1 MECKNCELKQRH
13 FLCDSCL
20 QAHHR
25 DFQLK
30 IQHFATERDDA
41 VHKASKA
48 LEWIESNRN
57 YRAEVA
63 DLQRRI
69 DDVQGAWTIL
79 RKDNDAKRARLQN
92 LREGLA
98 TRRRN
103 LSAAK
108 LSSNATTNSNSGP
121 LVREQQDLVALS
133 ANIARA
139 RSGLVQELVEVF
151 SVVEVGGRPPVG
163 GRPGTKGEW
172 TIGDLILP
180 VPGDIRRYPPDHI
193 NAVVTYTVHFLSLL
207 TFYLGIKLPFEVLWG
222 GGKLGVG
229 IPSIGAIQ
237 GGEHG
242 GWTKWNVKQP
252 LHLSANPQT
261 TSLPPSPSASSDA
274 RLMSDSYILPS
285 PEPQQT
291 FTTAFAMLL
300 YNVCYLAYTQSVD
313 VPLAHAGD
321 VLSNLWNV
329 CCSAELGRYVRSLFL
344 GILTISIKARCYDRR
359 SHETQP
365 MLAAPTPPGFQLDFA
380 QLMQAMTA
388 TRPRAPLA
396 KSRGVGNARTAQKN
410 RVLEVDE
417 DGWDIVDEDAF

>member
-1 MECKNCELKQRH
+1 MECKNCELRQRH

-30 IQHFATERDDA
+30 IQHFAVERDDA
-41 VHKASKA
+41 VFKASKA
-48 LEWIESNRN
+48 LEWTGLNRTR
-57 YRAEVA
+57 RAEVA

-69 DDVQGAWTIL
+69 DDVQGALTIL
-79 RKDNDAKRARLQN
+79 RKDNDAKRARLQS
-92 LREGLA
+92 LREELA

-103 LSAAK
+103 LSATK
-108 LSSNATTNSNSGP
+108 LSSITATNSNSGP
-121 LVREQQDLVALS
+121 LVREQQDLAALS

-151 SVVEVGGRPPVG
+151 NVVEVGGRPPVG

-222 GGKLGVG
+222 GGKIGVG
-229 IPSIGAIQ
+229 IPSIGAIY

-261 TSLPPSPSASSDA
+261 ASLPPSPSASSDA

-329 CCSAELGRYVRSLFL
+329 CCSAELGR
-344 GILTISIKARCYDRR
+344 R

-365 MLAAPTPPGFQLDFA
+365 ILAAPTPPGFQLDFA
-380 QLMQAMTA
+380 QLMQAMTT

-396 KSRGVGNARTAQKN
+396 KSRGVGNGKIARKDRA
-410 RVLEVDE
+410 LEVDE
-417 DGWDIVDEDAF
+417 DGWDIIDEEAF